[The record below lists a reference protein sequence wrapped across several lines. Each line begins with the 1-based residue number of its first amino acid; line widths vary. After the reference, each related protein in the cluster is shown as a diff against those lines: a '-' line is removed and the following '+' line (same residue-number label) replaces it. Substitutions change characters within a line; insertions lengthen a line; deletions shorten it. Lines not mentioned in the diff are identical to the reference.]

1 VVCEMETGRTEFV
14 GDWVSKYVAIRH
26 RKITYTHKMV
36 VFVKGA
42 KACCGTDGNLFEKN
56 KRNYDLGSVL
66 VATY

>member
-14 GDWVSKYVAIRH
+14 GDWVSKDVAIRH

-36 VFVKGA
+36 VFVNGA

-56 KRNYDLGSVL
+56 
-66 VATY
+66 